1 MCAKL
6 KKALGLI
13 DVISISAGVMISSG
27 LFVLPSFAYEQTGA
41 SMILSYFIGSLMIIP
56 TIFTKAELV
65 TAMPKT
71 GGIFFFTDRSMGPMM
86 GTLAGI
92 IGWFSLAFKS
102 AFSLLAVGIF
112 IIILNPGVSEW
123 QIKWFA
129 IGVCLFFTLINLLG
143 VKFAGWLQTAIVVIL
158 ILSLI
163 VYIVDGFYHAD
174 YSHMIPFTPNG
185 INAVFSTAGLIFISF
200 SGTTKIASIA
210 GEVKNP
216 RRNLPLGMFYSWA
229 VVSILYVFVVF
240 ITVTVIPPDQ
250 LIHSL
255 TPISLGGE
263 IIMGRFGLILMTIA
277 GLLAFISTG
286 NAGLLSASRNPLA
299 MSKEDLIPK
308 GFGRI
313 SYRFHTP
320 WISILLTGVLMSCAI
335 LLLDLKTFVK
345 TASSLVL
352 LLFIIANIALIFM
365 REGNIKHYKPSFK
378 SPLYPWIQII
388 GIISYSFL
396 LFDMGSSS
404 LMVVAVFV
412 IAGLLWYLIYV
423 RGRIKR
429 EYALLHVIE
438 RVTGIK
444 QTDRLLEEELREILI
459 ERDEITDKRFHKL
472 IKDCPVLDIEKERT
486 AEELASRVA
495 ELLYQPLELK
505 QEKLYKLI
513 MKSEK
518 VPEIIIQSGI
528 ACMSIPIKGHNK
540 FKVMMIRDKQGII
553 FSDPH
558 DPVYCAFII
567 VYSLD
572 EWNFQFHSVSWFIEI
587 AEVENFEEKWLSALN
602 DKDLRKIILSLWD
615 RRIPRHA
622 GSNILSPYLYHFL
635 FKKKNEN
642 NSG

>member
-6 KKALGLI
+6 KKALGLV
-13 DVISISAGVMISSG
+13 DVISISSGVMISSG

-86 GTLAGI
+86 GTLAGV

-112 IIILNPGVSEW
+112 IIILNPGVSDW
-123 QIKWFA
+123 QIKIFA
-129 IGVCLFFTLINLLG
+129 VGVCLFFTIINLLG
-143 VKFAGWLQTAIVVIL
+143 VKFAGRLQTAIVVIL

-163 VYIVDGFYHAD
+163 VYVIVGFYHAD
-174 YSHMIPFTPNG
+174 YSLMVPFAPHG
-185 INAVFSTAGLIFISF
+185 INTVFSTAGLIFISF

-216 RRNLPLGMFYSWA
+216 RRNLPLGMFYSWGI
-229 VVSILYVFVVF
+229 VSVLYVLVVF

-250 LIHSL
+250 LVNSL
-255 TPISLGGE
+255 TPISLGGKK
-263 IIMGRFGLILMTIA
+263 IMGQFGLILMTIA

-313 SYRFHTP
+313 SSRFQTP
-320 WISILLTGVLMSCAI
+320 WISILVTGLLMSGSI

-388 GIISYSFL
+388 GILSYSFL
-396 LFDMGSSS
+396 LFDMGADS
-404 LMVVAVFV
+404 LLVVALFV
-412 IAGLLWYLIYV
+412 VAGLLWYLIYV
-423 RGRIKR
+423 MGRIKR

-444 QTDRLLEEELREILI
+444 HTDRLLEEELREILI
-459 ERDEITDKRFHKL
+459 ERDEVTHKRFYKL
-472 IKDCPVLDIEKERT
+472 IKNCPILDIEKERT
-486 AEELASRVA
+486 ADELAHKVA
-495 ELLYQPLELK
+495 TLLYKSLNLPK
-505 QEKLYKLI
+505 NKLYKLI
-513 MKSEK
+513 TKSEK

-540 FKVMMIRDKQGII
+540 FEIMMVRDKQGII
-553 FSDPH
+553 FSDPNN
-558 DPVYCAFII
+558 PMYCAFII
-567 VYSLD
+567 VYSSD
-572 EWNFQFHSVSWFIEI
+572 EWNFQFHAVSWFIEI
-587 AEVENFEEKWLSALN
+587 AEVEDFEKRWLASFN
-602 DKDLRKIILSLWD
+602 EREIRKIILSLWD
-615 RRIPRHA
+615 RRTPRHA
-622 GSNILSPYLYHFL
+622 GTNILSPYLYHFI
-635 FKKKNEN
+635 FKKSKRKL
-642 NSG
+642 S